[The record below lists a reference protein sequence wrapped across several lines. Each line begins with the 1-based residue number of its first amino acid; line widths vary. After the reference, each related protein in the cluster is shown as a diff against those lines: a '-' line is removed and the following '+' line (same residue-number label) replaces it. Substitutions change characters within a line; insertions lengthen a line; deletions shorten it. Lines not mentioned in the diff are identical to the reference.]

1 MEYNTGMKWFH
12 KQLTTR
18 KFPMQDQKRF
28 AIFVQK
34 MHARREREILR

>member
-1 MEYNTGMKWFH
+1 MEYNTGMKWFY

-18 KFPMQDQKRF
+18 KFPMQDQKHF

-34 MHARREREILR
+34 RMQEEREILR